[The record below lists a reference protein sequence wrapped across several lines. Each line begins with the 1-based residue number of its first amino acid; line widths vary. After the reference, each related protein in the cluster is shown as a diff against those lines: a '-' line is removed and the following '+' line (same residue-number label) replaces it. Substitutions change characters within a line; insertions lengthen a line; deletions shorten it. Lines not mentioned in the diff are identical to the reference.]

1 MLDLDALASLRAV
14 ADHGSVSAAAAALGF
29 TPSAISQQV
38 KRLERQTGVALLERV
53 GRGVILTGAGRHLVD
68 EGGRLLTDLE
78 RLESGLHRLSGDVT
92 GHVRLAAF
100 STAMRGLVAPRLG
113 ELRLRHPDL
122 TFSLTETEPWDTV
135 ETVAAGR
142 LDIGVVHSW
151 GDVPLHVPDH
161 LERTVVARDVADV
174 VVRPLSLAEVV
185 ARIARLA

>member
-38 KRLERQTGVALLERV
+38 KRLERQTGVALLERG

-100 STAMRGLVAPRLG
+100 STASTM
-113 ELRLRHPDL
+113 
-122 TFSLTETEPWDTV
+122 W
-135 ETVAAGR
+135 
-142 LDIGVVHSW
+142 
-151 GDVPLHVPDH
+151 
-161 LERTVVARDVADV
+161 
-174 VVRPLSLAEVV
+174 
-185 ARIARLA
+185 